1 MTGPVRTEA
10 TATAALTI
18 VNELGLHARAATML
32 VRLAAG
38 YASELYV
45 SKDGNEVNGKSIMSV
60 LLLTATRGS
69 RIEIRAVGEDA
80 DALVAAVSRLVA
92 DKFGEPA

>member
-1 MTGPVRTEA
+1 MSRKA
-10 TATAALTI
+10 TATLTV